1 MALPSGYTQLA
12 YISSSAAQ
20 YIDTGYKATSENYR
34 IKCKFAT
41 VNDETSTVLFGGGA
55 STDIISALLQS
66 TNQVKFYV
74 GSGSVSGAT
83 ATFVRGAECELE
95 CHANTGTFTV
105 NLDGVAY
112 SGSYSGTINKDYPL
126 FIFANN
132 VSGTASQF
140 SSIRLYAF
148 QIYDNGNMVRNY
160 VPCTNGAGVVGMYDT
175 VGEKFYG
182 SATSTPFI
190 AGPRVGKVR
199 LEYIEGTG
207 TQRINT
213 GLVVN
218 DTDTYSYQ
226 ILANFTNDGWGGAD
240 GYLQFKGSVAQNRLA
255 WITVNYN
262 GSTKAETVFVD
273 GVQQSSS
280 DWSTLGYSNVLIE
293 IFAMGA
299 KNNVAGTYKVQTGKV
314 YACKITKGGTLVRDY
329 IPYEV
334 DGEVG
339 LWDNVTQTFY
349 TNSGTGSFAGG
360 PVAEYKQV
368 DFIQSTGS
376 QYINTWYKP
385 NGNTRLVATM
395 EVMYGTTSF
404 LFGARANSSANST
417 SYSFSMPQISGT
429 SLRADYGSAETAIGV
444 SPLQKLTIDVNK
456 NVATVNG
463 TKVSATVQTFQGSY
477 DLALLAVNTAGTVS
491 NMTAA
496 RIYSCQIYNGSALV
510 RDFVPAVR
518 SDGVPGLLDRENDVF
533 YPNSG
538 SGTFIV
544 GGLDYTPLEYIDSVG
559 SQYIDTGFCPTN
571 KTRVVSGS
579 AWITA
584 NTANS
589 FVLGAR
595 SGTTGLLLYN
605 ETSASNSYYTMFG
618 STYATTGVTPTLN
631 TMTIADLN
639 GSTRTVKVNGK
650 SSSLTAATFS
660 LSIPLFLFALNDSWS
675 PLVDGTRRLYGC
687 KIYDDTGRLS
697 LNFVPALC
705 ETGAVG
711 LVDKLTGSFYGN
723 SGTGAFLAG
732 PEAVYTKVDYIQSSG
747 TQYIDT
753 RYYPTSNTRVVCSV
767 SGFPRTS
774 GTTLFGARSASSSAD
789 RFAFLAAAN
798 DSSYRTDFYNSNV
811 SFGTGV
817 NFAGRFIIDKNKATT
832 TLDWT
837 ASASNTSGTFSCPY
851 PLFLFAYDTAG
862 TASSFSSAAIYY
874 FQIYES
880 GSLVCDFVPVVRSDG
895 TMGLLDQISGFF
907 YANSGTGTFV
917 AGPTTKYAK
926 VEYLESSGAQ
936 HIDTGFAPNQNT
948 RCICNISIGD
958 IASLSNIIPFGSRT
972 SATSGYYYP
981 IIANGYWAYCFGA
994 NLVNDGV
1001 VNASGR
1007 ITLDANENT
1016 LSVNDQKMSVVNNSF
1031 SGTYP
1036 IFLFALNNAGAAS
1049 YNAPCKIHTCQIYNN
1064 GALVRDFI
1072 PAVRSDGTAGLYDQ
1086 LNDVFYTNSG
1096 TGTFVVGPDLDY
1108 TKLEYI
1114 ESSGTQYINTGFN
1127 PNQDTRVVADLQV
1140 TRFSGY
1146 APLFGARIASKNAEY
1161 ATWAIDETT
1170 FQDGYGTSMNGTLPG
1185 SPLNRNII
1193 DKNKNVFVVDGDT
1206 LITHPSATFQSTYPL
1221 FVFNINTSGS
1231 TTGSF
1236 VTYARLYSIQIY
1248 NGADTLA
1255 RNYIPALRE
1264 NGQIGLIDL
1273 VSGLFYANAG
1283 SGVFIAGP
1291 EIVDPD
1297 PPEPP
1302 GPYEPPSFTEQTLAY
1317 LAALRYPFYKLC
1329 RLRFLQPDGSTA
1341 FSLDNNPKNKR
1352 SGAFVADGSISAN
1365 LQNGKRRNATVT
1377 LSNLDSLFDYN
1388 VNTVWFGTE
1397 IAIDE
1402 GLVLPDGSE
1411 YYIQQGVFAIEN
1423 PTEAVEPA
1431 NRTATYNLV
1440 DKWSYLDGT
1449 LFGNLESTYEV
1460 PVGTNIFQPIEAILA
1475 LDRGNG
1481 QPVDGVTPIFT
1492 EYYNSKTQAL
1502 PDGSTANLI
1511 DSPYT
1516 LRIDSDNG
1524 TYADV
1529 LLGLAAMV
1537 NAWIG
1542 YDQTGALRID
1552 PSQDDILDTNKPI
1565 LWQFSMDEATFLGA
1579 NYTVRNVDVYN
1590 DYIVLGE
1597 LLDDNSQPAGRATN
1611 LDPRSDTN
1619 VQTIG
1624 RKTFRM
1630 SAPGFATDKQCQD
1643 LAVWKLKRST
1653 SLQKAISISCSQLF
1667 HIEENGLVTIVRTDK
1682 PGSPV
1687 ERHLVMGFTR
1697 PLTSNGEMQIN
1708 AVSVQ
1713 DFVTATV
1720 TSWPE

>member
-20 YIDTGYKATSENYR
+20 YIDTGFKANQNTKASVTYQCDSTTGNLALLAADTAWQSAGFGVWGHAAEFGNAVTS
-34 IKCKFAT
+34 FSAT
-41 VNDETSTVLFGGGA
+41 TAKRTVTLDKGVLQFDGVTSTTL
-55 STDIISALLQS
+55 
-66 TNQVKFYV
+66 
-74 GSGSVSGAT
+74 SG
-83 ATFVRGAECELE
+83 
-95 CHANTGTFTV
+95 GTFTTADTLTIAALHR
-105 NLDGVAY
+105 N
-112 SGSYSGTINKDYPL
+112 GTIVEN
-126 FIFANN
+126 I
-132 VSGTASQF
+132 TAKFYSVE
-140 SSIRLYAF
+140 
-148 QIYDNGNMVRNY
+148 IYDDGTLVRNF

-280 DWSTLGYSNVLIE
+280 SWATLGYVDVRIE
-293 IFAMGA
+293 IFGMGSQ
-299 KNNVAGTYKVQTGKV
+299 NNTQGSYTVQTGKV

-339 LWDNVTQTFY
+339 LWDNVSQTFY
-349 TNSGTGSFAGG
+349 QNAGTGSFAGG

-456 NVATVNG
+456 NVASVNG
-463 TKVSATVQTFQGSY
+463 TKVSATSQTFQGSY

-510 RDFVPAVR
+510 RDFVPVVR

-533 YPNSG
+533 YSNSG
-538 SGTFIV
+538 SGTFII
-544 GGLDYTPLEYIDSVG
+544 GGLGYTPLEYIDSVG

-595 SGTTGLLLYN
+595 SGGTGLILYN

-631 TMTIADLN
+631 AMVIVDLN
-639 GSTRTVKVNGK
+639 GSTSTVKADGK

-675 PLVDGTRRLYGC
+675 PLVDGARRLYGC
-687 KIYDDTGRLS
+687 KIYDDTGRLA
-697 LNFVPALC
+697 LDFVPALC
-705 ETGAVG
+705 ETGAIG

-723 SGTGAFLAG
+723 SGTGAFAAG

-767 SGFPRTS
+767 AGFPRTS
-774 GTTLFGARSASSSAD
+774 GTTLFGARTSASSSD
-789 RFAFLAAAN
+789 RFAFIAAA
-798 DSSYRTDFYNSNV
+798 DSSVYRTDFYNNNV
-811 SFGTGV
+811 SFGTAV
-817 NFAGRFIIDKNKATT
+817 NFAGRYVIDKNMATT

-837 ASASNTSGTFSCPY
+837 TAMTNTSGTFSCPY
-851 PLFLFAYDTAG
+851 PLFLFACDTAG

-880 GSLVCDFVPVVRSDG
+880 GSLVCDLVPVVRSDG

-917 AGPTTKYAK
+917 AGPATKYAK
-926 VEYLESSGAQ
+926 VEYLESSGTQ
-936 HIDTGFAPNQNT
+936 YIDTQFVPNQDTRVVCRMKLIAGSSIVHAYGARTKQGQNAFAFYASSNGYYAAAYGTKVISLPASLNTTEPFEVDQNQNT
-948 RCICNISIGD
+948 VLFNGEEEGS
-958 IASLSNIIPFGSRT
+958 ASAETFS
-972 SATSGYYYP
+972 SAVPMYLFCTNT
-981 IIANGYWAYCFGA
+981 NGT
-994 NLVNDGV
+994 
-1001 VNASGR
+1001 
-1007 ITLDANENT
+1007 ITGP
-1016 LSVNDQKMSVVNNSF
+1016 
-1031 SGTYP
+1031 GTTAIY
-1036 IFLFALNNAGAAS
+1036 S
-1049 YNAPCKIHTCQIYNN
+1049 CQIYDD
-1064 GALVRDFI
+1064 GTLRRDLI
-1072 PAVRSDGTAGLYDQ
+1072 PVVRSDGTAGLYDQ

-1114 ESSGTQYINTGFN
+1114 ESSGTQYIDTGFA
-1127 PNQDTRVVADLQV
+1127 PTSDTRVTYDFQV
-1140 TRFSGY
+1140 DIAPSETLKIFAARVSSTYQFCLAVVSNSGY
-1146 APLFGARIASKNAEY
+1146 R
-1161 ATWAIDETT
+1161 TD
-1170 FQDGYGTSMNGTLPG
+1170 YGGTRVTIPDVPTVG
-1185 SPLNRNII
+1185 RHFA
-1193 DKNKNVFVVDGDT
+1193 DKNKNVTTIDGVSVT
-1206 LITHPSATFQSTYPL
+1206 NEAQTFSVGYSLVL
-1221 FVFNINTSGS
+1221 FGQNDSGTINELTS
-1231 TTGSF
+1231 
-1236 VTYARLYSIQIY
+1236 YILYSCQIY
-1248 NGADTLA
+1248 DNGTLV
-1255 RNYIPALRE
+1255 RNYIPVLRE

-1352 SGAFVADGSISAN
+1352 SGAFIADGTISAN

-1377 LSNLDSLFDYN
+1377 LSNLDSSFDYN

-1502 PDGSTANLI
+1502 PDGSTASLI

-1516 LRIDSDNG
+1516 LRIDSESG
-1524 TYADV
+1524 TFADV

-1565 LWQFSMDEATFLGA
+1565 LWQFSMDETTFLGA